1 MDVFVGAEVAPVSA
15 AFGDAV
21 TGASVVCGADGTP
34 VLGDPVL
41 GEPVLGE
48 PVLGEPV
55 LGETVLGETVI
66 GDMLVGT
73 AEGARVK
80 EGL

>member
-21 TGASVVCGADGTP
+21 TGASVVCGADGM
-34 VLGDPVL
+34 
-41 GEPVLGE
+41 PVLGE

-55 LGETVLGETVI
+55 LGETVLGETGI